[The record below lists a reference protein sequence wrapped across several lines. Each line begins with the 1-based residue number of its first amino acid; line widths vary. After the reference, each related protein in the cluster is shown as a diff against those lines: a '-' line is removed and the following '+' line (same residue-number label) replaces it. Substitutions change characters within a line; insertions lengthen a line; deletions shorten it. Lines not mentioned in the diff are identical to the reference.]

1 MRASITTCPC
11 HTQVILGAYARCSRV
26 RGDSMGRR
34 TLVYTLALILLL
46 LLLSP
51 ATALAA
57 PTKELPS
64 GALVDDPSL
73 TTQEE
78 ARLDALTIKK
88 EITAGIRSSGDP
100 EIMAPNPY
108 GLITRPVTRY
118 VQETS
123 YYCGPAS
130 ARQALS
136 FHKVFSGS
144 ALALPSQ
151 TTLANQI
158 GTTPAGSTTTA
169 IASTLNSYDGTFGPI
184 YYIASDIAN
193 TPNPTE
199 TYWNRIGAMLSA
211 VCNPTTPITL
221 NQTKYLPRYGGYSCR
236 HYITMSGID
245 GRYSPKRMRCADPHN
260 NPAYGGIYWGDVGST
275 TKNGF
280 AKTCY
285 YADLGGSNKVM
296 AW

>member
-1 MRASITTCPC
+1 MT
-11 HTQVILGAYARCSRV
+11 
-26 RGDSMGRR
+26 RR
-34 TLVYTLALILLL
+34 TLALVLVAALLL
-46 LLLSP
+46 LLLLP

-57 PTKELPS
+57 PKKELPS

-73 TTQEE
+73 TAQEE
-78 ARLDALTIKK
+78 ARLDALTLQK
-88 EITAGIRSSGDP
+88 EIAFGIRGAGDFQ
-100 EIMAPNPY
+100 IMAANPY

-118 VQETS
+118 VQETF

-144 ALALPSQ
+144 GVALPSQ
-151 TTLANQI
+151 TVLAGQI
-158 GTTPAGSTTTA
+158 GTTTAGSTTTA

-184 YYIASDIAN
+184 FYIASDIAD

-199 TYWNRIGAMLSA
+199 TYWNRIGAMLSQ
-211 VCNPTTPITL
+211 VSEPTTPITL
-221 NQTKYLPRYGGYSCR
+221 NQTMYLPRYGGYSCR

-245 GRYSPKRMRCADPHN
+245 GRSSPRLMRCADPN
-260 NPAYGGIYWGDVGST
+260 SSPSYGGTYWGDVGST
-275 TKNGF
+275 TNNGF
-280 AKTCY
+280 AKACY
-285 YADLGGSNKVM
+285 YADLGGSNKAM